1 MYCAYVYT
9 KHVIYVFDKKTK
21 LIDAINND
29 NQHRLIPFIPIS
41 TTNCR
46 VHKYNVKGKDY
57 KVQNVLNC
65 IVQYSLKTINIT
77 LYIKIIRIIQ
87 CIY

>member
-29 NQHRLIPFIPIS
+29 NQHRLIPFIPIA

-46 VHKYNVKGKDY
+46 AHKYNVKSKDCE
-57 KVQNVLNC
+57 VQNVLNC

-77 LYIKIIRIIQ
+77 LYIKITRIIQ
-87 CIY
+87 CNY